1 MSESMTEPVVEMMR
15 SGLAIM
21 RVENDTLQAMAI
33 QRPRDI
39 RKLTK
44 NAIDELRAFPEFAA
58 KSYYSI
64 PYQNKQ
70 TGETEMVEGPSI
82 KAANALLRHWGNNST
97 GFRLVGADDERITL
111 QGVFVDHETGMRR
124 TAEMSVSRMAR
135 KRDGTYYALAADRLN
150 MAIQAGGSKAT
161 RNAALNALPFA
172 LVEGYF
178 AEAKRIVGRGGNAE
192 DTPVT
197 PQDMQKARERLF
209 KAFESLHVHKDE
221 VLAYIG
227 RHPEIETEEAV
238 IAHLT
243 GLLNGII
250 DGQITTAEAF
260 AVTGEKPIADPQ
272 RSTTSKSFVDPSNR
286 TVDALNPMPE
296 GFRRMDSK
304 RESKCETC
312 GKQITIGQK
321 IGYDATKGRAHHAI
335 HFLP

>member
-1 MSESMTEPVVEMMR
+1 MSESMTEPVVEMMQ

-39 RKLTK
+39 VKLT
-44 NAIDELRAFPEFAA
+44 NSAIAELRAFPKFAE

-64 PYQNKQ
+64 PYKNNQ

-82 KAANALLRHWGNNST
+82 KAANALLRHWGNNSS
-97 GFRLVGADDERITL
+97 GFRIVGSDDERITL

-124 TAEMSVSRMAR
+124 TAEISVSRVAR
-135 KRDGTYYALAADRLN
+135 KRDGTYYPLAADRLN
-150 MAIQAGGSKAT
+150 MAIQAGGSKAV
-161 RNAALNALPFA
+161 RNAGLNALPFA

-178 AEAKRIVGRGGNAE
+178 EEAKRIVGRGGDPE
-192 DTPVT
+192 ETPVT
-197 PQDMQKARERLF
+197 PADMQKARERLF
-209 KAFESLHVHKDE
+209 KAFENLQVPKDE
-221 VLAYIG
+221 VLAYIA
-227 RHPEIETEEAV
+227 RHPEIDTEEAV

-250 DGQITTAEAF
+250 DGQVTTAEAF
-260 AVTGEKPIADPQ
+260 AVTSEKPIAEPQ
-272 RSTTSKSFVDPSNR
+272 RATDSKTAPGSVQPGQ
-286 TVDALNPMPE
+286 DALKAMPA

-312 GKQITIGQK
+312 GKQITLGQK
-321 IGYDATKGRAHHAI
+321 IGYDATKGRAHHAN
-335 HFLP
+335 HFA